1 MATYNTSFIVNLA
14 DLAKILEQIKI
25 AERHAAGENLVDII
39 GADNALLPMGLRTV
53 DGSYNHLLP
62 GQELAGSADQ
72 LFPRLLDPVYRNDQD
87 GDVMPLGPPG
97 GPQVTNTDYDPTI
110 PGGVDAF
117 GVNLHSVA
125 DADPRIISNLI
136 VDQTLNNRS
145 ALIAAL
151 VVAGSVN
158 PNADADAI
166 LAARAAAEAAAANSS
181 THDAYLAAETAATTV
196 QGQIATALA
205 ALAAFRAAVNDNNLD
220 PGDEQHAADAALAAQ
235 QAKLAQDA
243 VVAALQQPGA
253 AVASADLAAA
263 LSLQTALNNLD
274 AALAGYA
281 DTVSGPLADGLSFSE
296 FNALVSAE
304 ATATALSATAS
315 ANQAAL
321 VAAEQST
328 SPEGAAEVLAN
339 LVLNAGLNI
348 TSDGSIIIENRS
360 ADIGLS
366 PPNSGWMTL
375 FGQFFDH
382 GLDLVTKGGNG
393 TIYIP
398 LQPDDPLY
406 VAGSPTN
413 FMAVTRATPFVDP
426 VTGRVEGQNTTTPFV
441 DQNQTYTSSASHQ
454 VFLREYKFSQAST
467 LGGPLDSHA
476 VNTGRLLDG
485 ANGGIANWAET
496 KAQALEY
503 LGIKLSDY
511 DVHDVPVVKVDPYGK
526 FIAGA
531 NGFAQVKVV
540 VSIVDNST
548 NPPTFTPVA
557 GEYYIEGTDAGLDL
571 TTLSVAQI
579 PGFVADPGTNY
590 VVAADRTGHAFLNDI
605 AHHAAPSIVDHD
617 HNPATPRIA
626 QIADT
631 DYLDYN
637 GDGVVDQADV
647 DAGIL
652 AGGLVD
658 ADGSSVID
666 IEDLRDVNL
675 DGVIDGKDL
684 IADDRNPLTYDNEML
699 DAHFITG
706 DGRGNENIGLTAVH
720 FIFHAE
726 HNRLVEANKITIL
739 KGGDLAFINEWL
751 STDLAD
757 LTGVPAPGATNEEF
771 AAFAA
776 TLDWDG
782 ERLFQAA
789 RFVTEMQ
796 YQHLVFE
803 EFARRLQPNVDPFVF
818 TNSADLDPAILAEFA
833 HTVYRFGHS
842 MLTDTVDRLDQD
854 LSTVN
859 SDGIIDDAEQIGLI
873 QAFLN
878 PQAFTAS
885 SGAALDDATAAGAI
899 IRGMSRQVGN
909 EIDEFIV
916 EALRNNLVGLP
927 LDLAAINIA
936 RGRDTGI
943 PSLNQAREQLYAMTG
958 HVDVKPYTSW
968 ADFVQHMKH
977 PLSLINFIAAYGTHS
992 TITSETTLEGKRKAA
1007 MLLVLGDH
1015 DVDGDGNIDVAP
1027 ADRLD
1032 FLNATG
1038 AYAGGSLGGLNDVD
1052 LWIGG
1057 LAEEINEFGGQLG
1070 STFNFVFEYQMEH
1083 LQNGDRFYYLSRT
1096 QGMNLLNLLEPNTFA
1111 DMIMRN
1117 TDLGDL
1123 HATHLSA
1130 EIMEVPDMILELD
1143 PLVRQENYSGDPLLD
1158 GTDPADRSLLDP
1170 EHDDPV
1176 LQALDPKV
1184 LRVIGDVRLDEFG
1197 NPVLDADGHVITDGN
1212 ILKFSGGEHVVLG
1225 GTEGNDKIYGD
1236 KGIDTLWGDGG
1247 NDYLNPG
1254 MESDQVF
1261 GGDGD
1266 DIIEDPFGDDFLR
1279 GEAGDDVI
1287 VNGSGLDLLF
1297 GGEGQDFIMAVTD
1310 TTEVFAGPGNDFIL
1324 GGTAPDV
1331 LMGNEGDDW
1340 IEGGEGFDS
1349 LSGEN
1354 SELFFNSPIVGH
1366 DILNGQ
1372 GNDTD
1377 YDGENGDDIMFQG
1390 PGIQRNNGMDGFDWA
1405 IHLGDPNGADS
1416 DLGIRPFDTRE
1427 ALILRDRFDSVEG
1440 LSGWTQ
1446 DDILTG
1452 AARPILGENFTDA
1465 LTQAGVDRI
1474 QGMREFLGVAPGAAT
1489 DIVFESDV
1497 NIGGEIILG
1506 GAGSDRITG
1515 NLGNDILDGD
1525 AWLNV
1530 RISVRET
1537 KDPSSAE
1544 IFTVGSLTEIIT
1556 GTGNPNWE
1564 GKQLS
1569 DLMRTGVINPGQ
1581 LQAVRELVNSDGTA
1595 IAGTLGS
1602 TNSAGD
1608 IDVAVF
1614 TDVLANYTI
1623 EGDVAGDGVVTAS
1636 DTDGDG
1642 FITVA
1647 HTPPGGGG
1655 GGGAAIDDGID
1666 RIRNFEALQF
1676 ADQVVILANITNS
1689 PATGL
1694 LEIIDPTP
1702 GIFQNGDALTVG
1714 IGSVTDPDG
1723 VPPLSKFSIVWQ
1735 VEQTPGLADWA
1746 DIVHP
1751 ITEEIATG
1759 LTFTP
1764 TAEYELDGLRLR
1776 VRASFTDNHGIPES
1790 VFSAPTP
1797 PVGTAGPFAPS
1808 VVPIILTPP
1817 VPESDNPTPITIT
1830 RAQLLEGA
1838 DDFDTPLA
1846 DLQILNLQAGSGT
1859 LIEVVPGLEWS
1870 FTPPANDG
1878 SQVLFTFLV
1887 SDGTNPPVPNTASL
1901 DLININDAPV
1911 STMAIDNLTPTN
1923 NDNLNLVGTIFDADG
1938 TNNGPLLI
1946 QWQSSADGFTW
1957 TDIPG
1962 ANELAFRP
1970 RAAQVG
1976 LQLRVVIDYVDD
1988 EGTAEQVITEPT
2000 AVVGDILRGSNAADT
2015 ITGTEGRDVI
2025 TARRG
2030 NDIIFALGGNDI
2042 ITGDAG
2048 NDTIDG
2054 GAGADQMTGG
2064 AGADTY
2070 VVDDAGDAVIEA
2082 AGAGIDTIRTTLNVL
2097 SLATFANVENL
2108 AFIGT
2113 GDFTGTGSN
2122 LANTITGGA
2131 GADVLTGGGNAD
2143 ALAGGEGND
2152 RFVATAGDGDDTYN
2166 GGADIDTYDL
2176 SGTTANANV
2185 NLANGTASSGQT
2197 GTDTLISI
2205 ENVIGSQGA
2214 NTLTGTAGDNVLDGL
2229 GGNDTL
2235 NGGAGNDTLNGG
2247 AGNDRLDGGA
2257 NDDAMTGGIGNDT
2270 YVVNSAL
2277 DAVIEAHNEGTDT
2290 VETSLLTYTLAD
2302 NVENLVILAGSTGNR
2317 VWTGNILNNVITSNG
2332 GADTLDGGAGD
2343 DTLNGGGASDVLIG
2357 GAGNDTLI
2365 VSTGNDTIRI
2375 VGNVAFGND
2384 TVTGF
2389 DANAN
2394 GGQDLIELNG
2404 LGVNLSNFTSRVTIA
2419 ADIVNNF
2426 TLVTILD
2433 TNGVDALGT
2442 LRLNGVNGTGAN
2454 TVTSVD
2460 FLFT

>member
-1 MATYNTSFIVNLA
+1 
-14 DLAKILEQIKI
+14 
-25 AERHAAGENLVDII
+25 
-39 GADNALLPMGLRTV
+39 
-53 DGSYNHLLP
+53 
-62 GQELAGSADQ
+62 
-72 LFPRLLDPVYRNDQD
+72 
-87 GDVMPLGPPG
+87 
-97 GPQVTNTDYDPTI
+97 
-110 PGGVDAF
+110 
-117 GVNLHSVA
+117 
-125 DADPRIISNLI
+125 
-136 VDQTLNNRS
+136 
-145 ALIAAL
+145 
-151 VVAGSVN
+151 
-158 PNADADAI
+158 
-166 LAARAAAEAAAANSS
+166 
-181 THDAYLAAETAATTV
+181 
-196 QGQIATALA
+196 
-205 ALAAFRAAVNDNNLD
+205 
-220 PGDEQHAADAALAAQ
+220 
-235 QAKLAQDA
+235 
-243 VVAALQQPGA
+243 
-253 AVASADLAAA
+253 
-263 LSLQTALNNLD
+263 
-274 AALAGYA
+274 
-281 DTVSGPLADGLSFSE
+281 
-296 FNALVSAE
+296 
-304 ATATALSATAS
+304 
-315 ANQAAL
+315 
-321 VAAEQST
+321 
-328 SPEGAAEVLAN
+328 
-339 LVLNAGLNI
+339 
-348 TSDGSIIIENRS
+348 
-360 ADIGLS
+360 
-366 PPNSGWMTL
+366 
-375 FGQFFDH
+375 
-382 GLDLVTKGGNG
+382 
-393 TIYIP
+393 
-398 LQPDDPLY
+398 
-406 VAGSPTN
+406 
-413 FMAVTRATPFVDP
+413 
-426 VTGRVEGQNTTTPFV
+426 
-441 DQNQTYTSSASHQ
+441 
-454 VFLREYKFSQAST
+454 
-467 LGGPLDSHA
+467 
-476 VNTGRLLDG
+476 
-485 ANGGIANWAET
+485 
-496 KAQALEY
+496 
-503 LGIKLSDY
+503 
-511 DVHDVPVVKVDPYGK
+511 
-526 FIAGA
+526 
-531 NGFAQVKVV
+531 
-540 VSIVDNST
+540 
-548 NPPTFTPVA
+548 
-557 GEYYIEGTDAGLDL
+557 
-571 TTLSVAQI
+571 
-579 PGFVADPGTNY
+579 
-590 VVAADRTGHAFLNDI
+590 
-605 AHHAAPSIVDHD
+605 
-617 HNPATPRIA
+617 
-626 QIADT
+626 
-631 DYLDYN
+631 
-637 GDGVVDQADV
+637 
-647 DAGIL
+647 
-652 AGGLVD
+652 
-658 ADGSSVID
+658 
-666 IEDLRDVNL
+666 
-675 DGVIDGKDL
+675 
-684 IADDRNPLTYDNEML
+684 ML

-739 KGGDLAFINEWL
+739 KGGDLTFINEWL

-757 LTGVPAPGATNEEF
+757 LTGVPGPGATNEEF

-943 PSLNQAREQLYAMTG
+943 PSLNETRQQLYDMSG

-968 ADFVQHMKH
+968 TDFVQHMKH
-977 PLSLINFIAAYGTHS
+977 PLSVINFIAAYGTHS
-992 TITSETTLEGKRKAA
+992 TITSETTLDGKRKAA

-1015 DVDGDGNIDVAP
+1015 DVDGDGDIDVAP

-1143 PLVRQENYSGDPLLD
+1143 PLVRQQNYSGDPLLD

-1184 LRVIGDVRLDEFG
+1184 YRVAPGADVDGDG
-1197 NPVLDADGHVITDGN
+1197 QADGG

-1225 GTEGNDKIYGD
+1225 GTEGNDSLYGD

-1310 TTEVFAGPGNDFIL
+1310 TTEVFAGTGNDFVL

-1340 IEGGEGFDS
+1340 IEGGEGFDG

-1377 YDGENGDDIMFQG
+1377 YDGENGDDIMVQG

-1405 IHLGDPNGADS
+1405 IHKGDPVGADS

-1440 LSGWTQ
+1440 LSGWSQ

-1452 AARPILGENFTDA
+1452 AARPILGENFADA

-1474 QGMREFLGVAPGAAT
+1474 QGMREFLGTDPGAAT

-1530 RISVRET
+1530 RISVRAT

-1544 IFTVGSLTEIIT
+1544 IFTVGSLTEIVT
-1556 GTGNPNWE
+1556 GTGNPDWD
-1564 GKQLS
+1564 GKQLA

-1581 LQAVRELVNSDGTA
+1581 LQAVRELLNSDGTSV
-1595 IAGTLGS
+1595 AGTFGS
-1602 TNSAGD
+1602 TNSASD

-1614 TDVLANYTI
+1614 TDVIANYTI

-1647 HTPPGGGG
+1647 HTPPVGGGGGGG

-1666 RIRNFEALQF
+1666 KIRNFEALQF
-1676 ADQVVILANITNS
+1676 TDQVVILSDITNS
-1689 PATGL
+1689 PATGSL
-1694 LEIIDPTP
+1694 QIIDPTP
-1702 GIFQNGDALTVG
+1702 AIFENGDALTVG

-1723 VPPLSKFSIVWQ
+1723 VPPLSKFNIVWQ
-1735 VEQTPGLADWA
+1735 FEQTPGLADWA

-1751 ITEEIATG
+1751 ITGDIATG

-1764 TAEYELDGLRLR
+1764 TVEYELDGLRLR

-1797 PVGTAGPFAPS
+1797 PVGTAGPFGPS

-1817 VPESDNPTPITIT
+1817 VPESDTPTPITIT

-1838 DDFDTPLA
+1838 GDFDTPLA

-1859 LIEVVPGLEWS
+1859 LMEVAAGLEWS

-1887 SDGTNPPVPNTASL
+1887 SDGTNPPVPNTATL

-1946 QWQSSADGFTW
+1946 QWQSSANGVDW
-1957 TDIPG
+1957 TNIAG
-1962 ANELAFRP
+1962 ANETTFRP
-1970 RAAQVG
+1970 RDTEVG

-1988 EGTAEQVITEPT
+1988 EGTAEQVITDPT

-2070 VVDDAGDAVIEA
+2070 VVDDAADAVIEA

-2131 GADVLTGGGNAD
+2131 GADVLTGGGND
-2143 ALAGGEGND
+2143 DSLAGGAGND

-2247 AGNDRLDGGA
+2247 SGNDRLNGGA

-2277 DAVIEAHNEGTDT
+2277 DTVVEADSEGTDT
-2290 VETSLLTYTLAD
+2290 VETSLLAYTLAD
-2302 NVENLVILAGSTGNR
+2302 NVENLIISANSTGNR
-2317 VWTGNILNNVITSNG
+2317 VWTGNVLNNVITSNG

-2384 TVTGF
+2384 IVTGF
-2389 DANAN
+2389 DAN
-2394 GGQDLIELNG
+2394 GGVGAQDLIELNG
-2404 LGVNLSNFTSRVTIA
+2404 LGVTAADFATRVTIA
-2419 ADIVNNF
+2419 ADGAD
-2426 TLVTILD
+2426 TLVSIFANDLST
-2433 TNGVDALGT
+2433 LGT
-2442 LRLNGVNGTGAN
+2442 LRISGVAVAN
-2454 TVTSVD
+2454 VNQDD
-2460 FLFT
+2460 FLLS